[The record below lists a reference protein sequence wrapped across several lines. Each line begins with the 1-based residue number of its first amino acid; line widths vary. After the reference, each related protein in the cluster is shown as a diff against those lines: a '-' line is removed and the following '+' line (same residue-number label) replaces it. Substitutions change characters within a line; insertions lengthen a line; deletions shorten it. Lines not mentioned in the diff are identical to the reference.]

1 MGLAILVIND
11 ILNANMVASG
21 LHSAAGALTGLR
33 IEYVLSLFSND
44 SVALGADHLMGLA
57 IIVINDILTANMVAG
72 RLLSAADAVFAIG
85 ISFTFVV
92 GIVVLIGVGDL
103 LSHQLIAIGIGA
115 ISVMGL
121 AVSVG
126 TQHLLTVVALSGLL
140 SAADAVSAALADIHR
155 AIVLIGVSLR
165 RRVYALIAR
174 LTNIIVG
181 SIPIIDLILLGTT
194 TGAVLKVRSNSKR
207 CGAQAHHHEQAQQHA
222 YNFLHL
228 LVLLS
233 HLFCVC
239 VTFAGYSRG

>member
-1 MGLAILVIND
+1 
-11 ILNANMVASG
+11 
-21 LHSAAGALTGLR
+21 
-33 IEYVLSLFSND
+33 
-44 SVALGADHLMGLA
+44 
-57 IIVINDILTANMVAG
+57 MVAG

-126 TQHLLTVVALSGLL
+126 TQHLLTVVALNGLL
-140 SAADAVSAALADIHR
+140 SAADAVGASSILNPAR
-155 AIVLIGVSLR
+155 AVRVGVLIGMR
-165 RRVYALIAR
+165 NFIRAR
-174 LTNIIVG
+174 NRLFAFRANCSMGV
-181 SIPIIDLILLGTT
+181 PIIFIGELSRIIPAAMLIS
-194 TGAVLKVRSNSKR
+194 SNS
-207 CGAQAHHHEQAQQHA
+207 GAQAHHHEQAQQHA

>member
-1 MGLAILVIND
+1 
-11 ILNANMVASG
+11 
-21 LHSAAGALTGLR
+21 
-33 IEYVLSLFSND
+33 
-44 SVALGADHLMGLA
+44 
-57 IIVINDILTANMVAG
+57 MVAG

-194 TGAVLKVRSNSKR
+194 TGAVLKVRSNSE
-207 CGAQAHHHEQAQQHA
+207 CSGAQAHHHEQAQQHA